1 MMVSNEKSVQEWLDK
16 LWNDGFVF
24 YRFPSYD
31 VRALDMEWKSEL
43 EKHTTLYLQSPRHYT
58 FHHIRILMKD
68 LETNDIK
75 HPLVGTVLDNQ
86 IQINPGGSRLMVAK
100 SLGKS
105 TTPLDLIMHKNFI
118 GEFARGTFSEVK
130 GPDEMFEPFAECK
143 FTCSVD
149 LHYGDYY
156 YENNMPQFHWAK
168 DDMDSWLDK
177 NGSVTCANLLD
188 YYRL

>member
-1 MMVSNEKSVQEWLDK
+1 
-16 LWNDGFVF
+16 
-24 YRFPSYD
+24 
-31 VRALDMEWKSEL
+31 
-43 EKHTTLYLQSPRHYT
+43 
-58 FHHIRILMKD
+58 
-68 LETNDIK
+68 
-75 HPLVGTVLDNQ
+75 
-86 IQINPGGSRLMVAK
+86 MVAK
-100 SLGKS
+100 YLGKS

-130 GPDEMFEPFAECK
+130 GPNEMFEPFAECK

-149 LHYGDYY
+149 LHYGNYY

-177 NGSVTCANLLD
+177 NGSITCANLLD